1 MTGTAPAPVPDAGA
15 AHIDAGWGAAG
26 ISVSYDRK
34 QALDHVSLWAL
45 GGQVTAVVGGDGA
58 GKTTLLR
65 CLAGA
70 LAPDS
75 GQVQVPAAS
84 RIGYL
89 SAGSGTY
96 PDLTVSEN
104 LAFRATAYG
113 LPQAVARERS
123 AELLDRAGLAA
134 ARDQLAGQLSGG
146 MRQKLGVIAA
156 MLHQPDLL
164 VLDEPT
170 TGVDPVSRSG
180 LWWLIARAA
189 AAGAAVVLATT
200 YLDEAQRA
208 ASVLVLDGG
217 QQLAAGTPAE
227 ITAAMPGS
235 VLAAKARPAGAAGQ
249 RAWRC
254 AGRWRVWNP
263 ADAGGDAA
271 DVISPDLQDAVTVAA
286 LARELVRAG
295 HETDSSRADG
305 AAAAGPGP
313 GPGTDA
319 AARPAT
325 DAGPAP
331 STAARSAAG
340 PLAQCVA
347 VSRQFGQFTAVRGV
361 NLQVSAGEIVG
372 LLGANGAGKTTVIR
386 MLLGLLA
393 TSDGE
398 VALFGQPPSR
408 GTRRRIGYLPQGL
421 GLYSDLTAAENL
433 EFSAAVFGGRP
444 AALTGQL
451 RAVGSAP
458 VGMLPLGLQRRV
470 AFTEALSHHPDLLIL
485 DEPTSGVDPLGRARL
500 WDTIR
505 ATADDGAG
513 VLVTT
518 HYMEEAGECGR
529 LVIMADGSVVA
540 EGTAGE
546 IIGAARVTVVEPSS
560 WAGAFGKLEE
570 AGLPVALA
578 GRTLRVPGADADT
591 VRRALGDSPARLYS
605 APATLEE
612 RFFEL
617 ALPAAATERAPA

>member
-1 MTGTAPAPVPDAGA
+1 
-15 AHIDAGWGAAG
+15 
-26 ISVSYDRK
+26 
-34 QALDHVSLWAL
+34 
-45 GGQVTAVVGGDGA
+45 
-58 GKTTLLR
+58 
-65 CLAGA
+65 
-70 LAPDS
+70 
-75 GQVQVPAAS
+75 
-84 RIGYL
+84 
-89 SAGSGTY
+89 
-96 PDLTVSEN
+96 
-104 LAFRATAYG
+104 
-113 LPQAVARERS
+113 
-123 AELLDRAGLAA
+123 
-134 ARDQLAGQLSGG
+134 LAGQLSGG

-235 VLAAKARPAGAAGQ
+235 VLAAKARPAGAAGPAGRGGAGR

-421 GLYSDLTAAENL
+421 GLYSDLT
-433 EFSAAVFGGRP
+433 
-444 AALTGQL
+444 
-451 RAVGSAP
+451 
-458 VGMLPLGLQRRV
+458 
-470 AFTEALSHHPDLLIL
+470 
-485 DEPTSGVDPLGRARL
+485 
-500 WDTIR
+500 
-505 ATADDGAG
+505 
-513 VLVTT
+513 
-518 HYMEEAGECGR
+518 
-529 LVIMADGSVVA
+529 
-540 EGTAGE
+540 
-546 IIGAARVTVVEPSS
+546 
-560 WAGAFGKLEE
+560 
-570 AGLPVALA
+570 
-578 GRTLRVPGADADT
+578 
-591 VRRALGDSPARLYS
+591 
-605 APATLEE
+605 
-612 RFFEL
+612 
-617 ALPAAATERAPA
+617 